1 MKAQILQC
9 AIFEEDDENILGQQD
24 RDAQPAGHVGHGD
37 EGGSGAAVH
46 QLIVV
51 RLMEAK

>member
-1 MKAQILQC
+1 MKEQHLQC

-24 RDAQPAGHVGHGD
+24 RDAQPAGHGD